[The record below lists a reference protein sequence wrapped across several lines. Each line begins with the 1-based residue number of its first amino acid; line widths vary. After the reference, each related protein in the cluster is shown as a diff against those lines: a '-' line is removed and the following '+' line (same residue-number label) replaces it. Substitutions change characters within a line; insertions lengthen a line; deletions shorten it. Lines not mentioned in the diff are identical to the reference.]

1 MFLLLSAQLL
11 ICEENETATEA
22 DFRKALELLAYM
34 DESDEVRRKIW
45 CAAILRDDWKTVNV
59 DAPQEDL
66 QNLVFFKLVDLC
78 FFMDTDL
85 REFLPPLEHFLE
97 ASELGELTQ
106 SKSFQYLFKLGYEYI
121 GEAYAQ
127 RL

>member
-1 MFLLLSAQLL
+1 ML
-11 ICEENETATEA
+11 ICEENEGSNEA
-22 DFRKALELLAYM
+22 DFRKALELLAYI

-45 CAAILRDDWKTVNV
+45 CAAILRDDWQRVNV
-59 DAPQEDL
+59 NVPQEDL
-66 QNLVFFKLVDLC
+66 QNLLFFKLVDLC

-85 REFLPPLEHFLE
+85 SEFLPPIEQFMC
-97 ASELGELTQ
+97 APELGNLTQ
-106 SKSFQYLFKLGYEYI
+106 DKSFQYLFKLGYEYI